1 MTPEH
6 HGPRYMDDPRIAA
19 AVDELT
25 QLITS
30 HYPDAQIDVS
40 EGDDPDG
47 VYLTA
52 TVNLDDPDEVTDLVI
67 NRTMALQVEEQ
78 LPVYV
83 VPIRPISRVMENRRR
98 RMEDGIQLPSA
109 L

>member
-1 MTPEH
+1 MTSEYRET
-6 HGPRYMDDPRIAA
+6 RYIDDPRIVA

-25 QLITS
+25 QLIS
-30 HYPDAQIDVS
+30 GGFPDAQIEVS

-47 VYLTA
+47 VYLTV
-52 TVNLDDPDEVTDLVI
+52 TVDIDDPDEVTELVVD
-67 NRTMALQVEEQ
+67 RTMALQIEEE

-83 VPIRPISRVMENRRR
+83 IPIRPISRVMETRRR
-98 RMEDGIQLPSA
+98 RMEDGIRLPSA

>member
-1 MTPEH
+1 MTFEH
-6 HGPRYMDDPRIAA
+6 PQPRHMDDPRIVA

-25 QLITS
+25 RLITGR
-30 HYPDAQIDVS
+30 YPDAQIDVS

-52 TVNLDDPDEVTDLVI
+52 TIDIDDPDEVTDLVI
-67 NRTMALQVEEQ
+67 DRTMALQIKEE

-83 VPIRPISRVMENRRR
+83 VPIRPISRVMDNRRR
-98 RMEDGIQLPSA
+98 RMEDGIRLPSA

>member
-1 MTPEH
+1 MTPEYRET
-6 HGPRYMDDPRIAA
+6 RYMDDPRIVA

-25 QLITS
+25 QLIFGGF
-30 HYPDAQIDVS
+30 PDAQIDVS

-47 VYLTA
+47 VYLTV
-52 TVNLDDPDEVTDLVI
+52 TVDIDDPDEVTDLVI
-67 NRTMALQVEEQ
+67 SRTMALQIEKK

-83 VPIRPISRVMENRRR
+83 VPIRPISRVMDDRRR
-98 RMEDGIQLPSA
+98 RMEDGIRLPSA